1 MIRKKTI
8 PHILYTFA
16 ACQTRNSM
24 EIKDFINNIYPLP
37 ETSIQKLLSHTSKQS
52 RPKGSRL
59 IEAGSIESHIFFV
72 TQGIVRAYISV
83 DGRKIT
89 FWIGAEGSTVVSLR
103 SYVDN
108 MPGYETV
115 ECMEDCVV
123 YMLERSVLETLFLQ
137 DIHIANWGRTFAE
150 TEFVQTEE
158 RFIPLLCT
166 TASERYEELLKKQ
179 PHLFSR
185 ISLEHLASYLGI
197 TPVSLS
203 RIRANLSKNRSP
215 QNGSTPSLP

>member
-1 MIRKKTI
+1 MPDEKQHGDKRFHQQYLSTAGDFDTKIA
-8 PHILYTFA
+8 FA
-16 ACQTRNSM
+16 HL
-24 EIKDFINNIYPLP
+24 E
-37 ETSIQKLLSHTSKQS
+37 QS

-137 DIHIANWGRTFAE
+137 DIHIANWGRKFAE
-150 TEFVQTEE
+150 TEFLQTEE
-158 RFIPLLCT
+158 RFIPLLFT